1 MRPCGLSVTA
11 VGLACARCV
20 TGCAFPVDMKRCV
33 PPCRVLHRAAP
44 WPIPPRLQPC
54 YNYWLAGPR
63 KRYMLLQP
71 DEVVQRCV
79 QLLDA

>member
-1 MRPCGLSVTA
+1 
-11 VGLACARCV
+11 
-20 TGCAFPVDMKRCV
+20 MKRCV